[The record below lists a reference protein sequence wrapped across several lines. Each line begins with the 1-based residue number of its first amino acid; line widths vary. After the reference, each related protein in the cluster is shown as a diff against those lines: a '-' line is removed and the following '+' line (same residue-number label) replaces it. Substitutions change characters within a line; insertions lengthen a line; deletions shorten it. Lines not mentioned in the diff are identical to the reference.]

1 MKSPSEIAREIAE
14 EVLIKSGLYQRAGVW
29 PDDIDDSKC
38 LRLVTQAITTERQRQ
53 ERLIELVDGCTPV
66 IESWAVISVAQAEW
80 KKGWL
85 SEAQQVLREVK
96 GA

>member
-53 ERLIELVDGCTPV
+53 EMLVEALEKYGTHLSDCTTTPGDWC
-66 IESWAVISVAQAEW
+66 SCGLR
-80 KKGWL
+80 K
-85 SEAQQVLREVK
+85 AQQVLKEVK
-96 GA
+96 

>member
-1 MKSPSEIAREIAE
+1 MKSPSEIARELFSEAWVDDFGISEAQAEHYRQEIAN
-14 EVLIKSGLYQRAGVW
+14 
-29 PDDIDDSKC
+29 
-38 LRLVTQAITTERQRQ
+38 AITKERQRQ

-80 KKGWL
+80 KKRWL